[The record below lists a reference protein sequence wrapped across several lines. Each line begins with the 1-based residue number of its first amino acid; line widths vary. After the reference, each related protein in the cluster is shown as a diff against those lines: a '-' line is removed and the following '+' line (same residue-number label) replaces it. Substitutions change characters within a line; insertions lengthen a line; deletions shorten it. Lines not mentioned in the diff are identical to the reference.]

1 MNPKILHLIEDKI
14 AGGSTIYVTRLITSH
29 LKEEFNFFVG
39 QLEKIK
45 PKIKH
50 LNPDLIVFHYA
61 CAWRYL
67 PQLLCLKQYG
77 KLAVVDHHYCQGF
90 EQYKVSSLSRFH
102 FMLRLAYGL
111 ADIVIAVSQAQRQW
125 MIANKLVPS
134 EKIRVI
140 SGAAP
145 MQELLKIDIPTPNTP
160 YPKSLTIGAYGRFAP
175 QKGFDILLQA
185 FSLVDRDRF
194 RLRLGGYGQD
204 EEKIRALA
212 AKLTH
217 VELLGAIK
225 DVPGFL
231 ATCDAIVI
239 PSRWESWGL
248 VCLEAKAAGKPIIA
262 SAVDGLCEQLDS
274 CGLLVTPNNVEKLA
288 KAISLFLGIHWQS
301 QGVATSVLIAHGIFM
316 PLFTIWATRYVFNIL
331 SKNSAVTKPRLQQ

>member
-1 MNPKILHLIEDKI
+1 MKPRILHVIGDKR
-14 AGGSTIYVTRLITSH
+14 AGGSNIYVKRLVTSC
-29 LKEEFNFFVG
+29 LKEDFNFSVG
-39 QLEKIK
+39 RLEEIKSKIK
-45 PKIKH
+45 Y
-50 LNPDLIVFHYA
+50 LNPDLIVFHYP
-61 CAWRYL
+61 CAWKYL
-67 PQLLCLKQYG
+67 PQLLWLKQYG
-77 KLAVVDHHYCQGF
+77 KIVIADHHYCEGF
-90 EQYKVSSLSRFH
+90 EQHQVSSRWRFRL
-102 FMLRLAYGL
+102 MLKLAYGT
-111 ADIVIAVSQAQRQW
+111 AEIVIAVSQAQRQW
-125 MIANKLVPS
+125 MIARKLVNPK
-134 EKIRVI
+134 KIQVI

-145 MQELLKIDIPTPNTP
+145 MEEFLKNDIPNPNTP
-160 YPKSLTIGAYGRFAP
+160 YSRPLTIGAYGRFAP

-185 FSLVDRDRF
+185 FSLVDRDHF

-262 SAVDGLCEQLDS
+262 SSVDGLCEQLDS

-288 KAISLFLGIHWQS
+288 KAISSLTEQPLAKWGEIGRASVINAWDDFLNNW
-301 QGVATSVLIAHGIFM
+301 
-316 PLFTIWATRYVFNIL
+316 FNFL
-331 SKNSAVTKPRLQQ
+331 REVSL